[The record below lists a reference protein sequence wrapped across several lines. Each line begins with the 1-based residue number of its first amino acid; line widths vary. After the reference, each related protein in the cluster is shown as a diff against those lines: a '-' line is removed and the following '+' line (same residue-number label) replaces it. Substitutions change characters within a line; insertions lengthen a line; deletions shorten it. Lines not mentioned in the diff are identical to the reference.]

1 MKAKLKDK
9 RYARRK
15 RKRKGKKPKNI
26 FLMSPLTLPLNLKF
40 LFMLYLQI
48 KEVWKRWF
56 ATHLKIQIMYVED
69 RLKLL
74 YIDLQSLTRFEI
86 PLALICSFYPHLK
99 SPCPNLKSL
108 LQFVIFLPRFEKV
121 APICSPSL
129 PRFITLKPTP

>member
-1 MKAKLKDK
+1 
-9 RYARRK
+9 
-15 RKRKGKKPKNI
+15 
-26 FLMSPLTLPLNLKF
+26 MSPLTLPLNLKF

-86 PLALICSFYPHLK
+86 PLALICSF
-99 SPCPNLKSL
+99 
-108 LQFVIFLPRFEKV
+108 
-121 APICSPSL
+121 
-129 PRFITLKPTP
+129 